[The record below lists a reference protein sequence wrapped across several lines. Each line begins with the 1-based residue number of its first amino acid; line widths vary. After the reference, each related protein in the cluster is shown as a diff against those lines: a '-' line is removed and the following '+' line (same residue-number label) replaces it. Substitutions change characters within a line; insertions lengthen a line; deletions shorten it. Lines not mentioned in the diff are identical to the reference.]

1 MALRA
6 DGQPLGQ
13 QSRLAIARRGREKSE
28 ADSEAP
34 VEKGEETGTGKR
46 FGRWR
51 GRDEVGGENKRG
63 RRCGRS
69 LIPEDEPIEALG
81 LFQRL
86 NVHLSLEEIP
96 IGAILAESLDPLTG
110 LPVEA
115 HEETV
120 YVLLERIKDK
130 EALTSS
136 YGLAL
141 LTPGNE
147 TLDKRSQGAEEQHK
161 EAFPF
166 KGDPFLKIGGAGNE
180 ESGQKVALVEVEG
193 PTDPADTLRS
203 GRKMGLQILE
213 ARLENLFEI
222 EDVHP
227 ARGSGGDA
235 NPGALDGQT
244 DFGGKAGLGED
255 AAEMPQRA
263 AEVVTSLGL
272 DRFTPQE
279 SGQVLA
285 REPLLGLTG

>member
-1 MALRA
+1 M
-6 DGQPLGQ
+6 GQ
-13 QSRLAIARRGREKSE
+13 QSRLAIARRGGEKSE
-28 ADSEAP
+28 ADGETP
-34 VEKGEETGTGKR
+34 VEKGEETGAGKR
-46 FGRWR
+46 FGCWR
-51 GRDEVGGENKRG
+51 GRDEAGGENKR
-63 RRCGRS
+63 RCRCRCGRN
-69 LIPEDEPIEALG
+69 LILEDALIEALG

-86 NVHLSLEEIP
+86 NAQFALEEIP
-96 IGAILAESLDPLTG
+96 IGAILAERLDPLTC

-115 HEETV
+115 HEKTV
-120 YVLLERIKDK
+120 YVFLERIKDK
-130 EALTSS
+130 DALTGG

-147 TLDKRSQGAEEQHK
+147 ALDKRSQGAEEQHK

-166 KGDPFLKIGGAGNE
+166 KGDPFLEIGGVGNG
-180 ESGQKVALVEVEG
+180 ESGQKGALVEVKG
-193 PTDPADTLRS
+193 STDPADTLRS

-235 NPGALDGQT
+235 NPGTLDGQT

-255 AAEMPQRA
+255 AAEVPQRA
-263 AEVVTSLGL
+263 AEVITSLGL

-279 SGQVLA
+279 SGQVIA
-285 REPLLGLTG
+285 GESLLGLTG